1 MQTCSEKSIDFSIV
15 IPCYNEEK
23 SLKELYERLSRTFS
37 DMQGSYEL
45 IFVDDGSTDNTLYV
59 LKELFN
65 RDKKIKILHMRKNF
79 GKSQALSQGFENCR
93 GNIIITLDSD
103 LQDMPEEIPKLL
115 EHLKNGF
122 DMVSGWKKKRNDTL
136 GRRLASRVF
145 NFFASS
151 VTGIKIHDF
160 NCGLKVYKREVTKHL
175 SLYGEI
181 YRFIPALAGW
191 KGFIVGEVVVKHAHR
206 KYGKSKFGAERFM
219 RGFLDLITI
228 IFLIKY
234 IQRPMHLF
242 GPLGITLSFIGCIV
256 NSYLAFLWFV
266 GEHIGHRPL
275 LLLGTLL
282 IIIGIQFVFFG
293 LLGEL
298 IVFSSRKKTDSILKD
313 TFGIE

>member
-1 MQTCSEKSIDFSIV
+1 MNTCSEKSINFSIV

-37 DMQGSYEL
+37 DIQGTYEL

-65 RDKKIKILHMRKNF
+65 RDKRVKILHMRKNF

-115 EHLKNGF
+115 KHLENGF

-136 GRRLASRVF
+136 GRRIASRIF

-160 NCGLKVYKREVTKHL
+160 NCGLKVYKHEVTKNL

-191 KGFIVGEVVVKHAHR
+191 KGFIVGETVVKHAQR

-242 GPLGITLSFIGCIV
+242 GPLGITLSFIGCVV
-256 NSYLAFLWFV
+256 NTYLAFLWFV